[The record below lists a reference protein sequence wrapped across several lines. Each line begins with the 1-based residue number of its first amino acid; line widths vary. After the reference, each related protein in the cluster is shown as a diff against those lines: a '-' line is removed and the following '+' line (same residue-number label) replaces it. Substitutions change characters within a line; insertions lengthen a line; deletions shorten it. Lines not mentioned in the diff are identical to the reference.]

1 MNRNILLV
9 GILFLIFATV
19 VFALTEG
26 EKRELADSYYE
37 KALIEYNSTNCKNAS
52 EYANKAL
59 ILYSELNNDAGVQ
72 KSNELILKVN
82 KCLRDSGYA
91 YYSQALEFFKAN
103 DYANAKTYAEKAKE
117 FYSYIPEPDEI
128 AKCEKLISDANQKI
142 IEDRKNRADEAYR
155 KASDFYFSK
164 QPDYINSQT
173 FAQSALS
180 IYKEISDS
188 DGILK
193 SEALLDKILKGM
205 GEIKENA
212 DITYTNANE
221 YYKEARLRLS
231 FDNYKKA
238 LEYAKKARDLYSMI
252 NDSEGFSKAL
262 DLIDLIEK
270 DIRENED
277 VLKQQADKYYDTA
290 QTYFLYDDFENASIY
305 IENAKNGYSQ
315 LYQMVEK
322 MIEDQ
327 NLRESKKKLYGG
339 LIAKS
344 DEFIDRINKTRREG
358 GIMVQAE
365 SFYDDAE
372 RFFNYAEYENA
383 SVAIQK
389 AKDLFSSINN
399 YAGISKSDTLILK
412 INKKSDLMN
421 EAGTYYK
428 KSRDYYLIADFDNAT
443 LYLNK
448 SKEIYTNIGRSK
460 EVSMTDSFMKNNITA
475 GIRKKTEAD
484 AYYKNAVAYYNS
496 NNYENSLIEIK
507 KAKRIYSEINYAA
520 GISNADSV
528 ILDNERR
535 VKEIGQS
542 QSTYRTILVLAIIAM
557 VVIITVG
564 WMLEKRRRTEREMK
578 RKEEQRLKEE
588 RDKMENIRQERER
601 EEKRIRELELE
612 RQRLKDILEKEKQ
625 ILDDRK

>member
-26 EKRELADSYYE
+26 EKRELADLYYGN
-37 KALIEYNSTNCKNAS
+37 ALIEYNSTNCKNAS

-59 ILYSELNNDAGVQ
+59 ILYSELSNDAGIQ
-72 KSNELILKVN
+72 KSNELILKIN
-82 KCLRDSGYA
+82 KCLRDAGYT
-91 YYSQALEFFKAN
+91 YYSQALEFFNAE

-117 FYSYIPEPDEI
+117 LYSYIPEPDEI
-128 AKCEKLISDANQKI
+128 VKCEKLISDANQKI
-142 IEDRKNRADEAYR
+142 IEDRKNQADGAYK
-155 KASDFYFSK
+155 KATDLYFSK
-164 QPDYINSQT
+164 PPDYINSRT

-180 IYKEISDS
+180 IYWEINDS

-212 DITYTNANE
+212 DITYTTANE

-231 FDNYKKA
+231 FDNYKNA
-238 LEYAKKARDLYSMI
+238 LEHAKKARDMYSMI
-252 NDSEGFSKAL
+252 NNTDGFSKAL

-270 DIRENED
+270 DVKENED
-277 VLKQQADKYYDTA
+277 LLKQQADKYYDKA

-327 NLRESKKKLYGG
+327 DLRESKKKLYEG

-344 DEFIDRINKTRREG
+344 NEFIDRINKTRRDRE
-358 GIMVQAE
+358 IMVQAE

-389 AKDLFSSINN
+389 AKDIFSSINN
-399 YAGISKSDTLILK
+399 YAGVSKSDTLILK

-428 KSRDYYLIADFDNAT
+428 KSQDYYLIADFDNAT

-460 EVSMTDSFMKNNITA
+460 DVEMTDSFMKNITV
-475 GIRKKTEAD
+475 GIGKRAEAD
-484 AYYKNAVAYYNS
+484 IYYKNAVAYYNN

-507 KAKRIYSEINYAA
+507 KAKKIYSEINYAA

-528 ILDNERR
+528 ILNNERR

-542 QSTYRTILVLAIIAM
+542 QSTYRTILVLAIIA
-557 VVIITVG
+557 VVLIITVG
-564 WMLEKRRRTEREMK
+564 WILEKRRRTERERK
-578 RKEEQRLKEE
+578 KKEEQRLKEE